1 MLNREEL
8 LLVKDAIRDAER
20 FTSAEIRVCVARR
33 CSIDPFQAACR
44 KFEKLKMYK
53 TALRNSVLIYVAP
66 DDNKV
71 AIVGDSGITKI
82 TQPDFWSNSLS
93 EMISFFKDKKICIG
107 ICLGVKKVGELMK
120 ELYPAD
126 SENPNEL
133 SDDVIFDESDEE

>member
-1 MLNREEL
+1 MLSREEL
-8 LLVKDAIRDAER
+8 LLVKDTIREAER

-33 CSIDPFQAACR
+33 CPNDPFQAACK
-44 KFEKLKMYK
+44 KFEKLKMHK

-66 DDNKV
+66 VNNKV

-82 TQPDFWSNSLS
+82 TPPDFWNNVLS
-93 EMISFFKDKKICIG
+93 EMLPLLKDNLICLG

-133 SDDVIFDESDEE
+133 SDEVILDESDEE

>member
-1 MLNREEL
+1 MLSKKEL

-33 CSIDPFQAACR
+33 CTKDPFQRACI
-44 KFEKLKMYK
+44 KFEKLKMYE

-66 DDNKV
+66 TDNKV

-82 TQPDFWSNSLS
+82 TPPNFWNSVLY
-93 EMISFFKDKKICIG
+93 EMLPLLKDNLICLG

-133 SDDVIFDESDEE
+133 SNEVIFDESDEE